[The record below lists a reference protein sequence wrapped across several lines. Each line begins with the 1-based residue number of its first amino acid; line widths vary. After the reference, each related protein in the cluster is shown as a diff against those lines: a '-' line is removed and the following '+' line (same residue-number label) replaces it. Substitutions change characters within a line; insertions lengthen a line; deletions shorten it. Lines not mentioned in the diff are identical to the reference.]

1 MFPFMWWWQFI
12 DCFNLIWNSLQFT
25 AQFRILIHRVR
36 KSRDGHTFSLQI
48 FTTYFLAYGTRARS
62 ARGSQNRAILS
73 IICPFTGNS
82 AFRLCVSIY
91 TVERKRL
98 KSLFAKLTQINT
110 LSIRFCRLLTLDSKI
125 PAWIRLR
132 LVRKSTNKSQST
144 TAYVRILL
152 ADNPS
157 LLTKKLPQNF
167 WPSINSAHVHF
178 KWSIGK
184 EKLSSWYLFR
194 INIPFQ
200 VAKICISTTKLLLT
214 IARRNTFEKLQGS
227 RWWIL
232 HKNLGP

>member
-1 MFPFMWWWQFI
+1 MW
-12 DCFNLIWNSLQFT
+12 NP
-25 AQFRILIHRVR
+25 RIRSTSR
-36 KSRDGHTFSLQI
+36 KSSAERENWSMHLSGKFKQESI
-48 FTTYFLAYGTRARS
+48 LAYGTRARS

-91 TVERKRL
+91 PVERKRL

-110 LSIRFCRLLTLDSKI
+110 LSIRFCRVLTLDSKI

-157 LLTKKLPQNF
+157 LLTKKLPQNVLNGF
-167 WPSINSAHVHF
+167 LA
-178 KWSIGK
+178 
-184 EKLSSWYLFR
+184 LY
-194 INIPFQ
+194 
-200 VAKICISTTKLLLT
+200 
-214 IARRNTFEKLQGS
+214 
-227 RWWIL
+227 
-232 HKNLGP
+232 